1 MIDETR
7 LVAHA
12 ADPIQRMKKERQQQA
27 RALDQSRLSWTE
39 HEVAR
44 RRRGASAVLLH

>member
-7 LVAHA
+7 LLAHR
-12 ADPIQRMKKERQQQA
+12 ADPIQRMKKEGQQQA
-27 RALDQSRLSWTE
+27 RALDQSRLRWTE

-44 RRRGASAVLLH
+44 LRRGASAVLLH